1 MQIEISIAEIID
13 KLTILS
19 IKKDKISD
27 PDKLNNIEKEFDYL
41 SSVVNELRIEPN
53 DIHKL
58 LDVNK
63 LLWNIEDKIRDKERN
78 QIFDEEFIQLARN
91 VYITNDLRAEIKK
104 KINIKYFS
112 GFVEEKSYSKY

>member
-41 SSVVNELRIEPN
+41 SSVVNELRIEPD

-78 QIFDEEFIQLARN
+78 QIFDDEFIQLARN
-91 VYITNDLRAEIKK
+91 VYITNDMRAEIKK
-104 KINIKYFS
+104 KINVKYLS
-112 GFVEEKSYSKY
+112 DFVEEKSYSKY

>member
-19 IKKDKISD
+19 LKKNKISD
-27 PDKLNNIEKEFDYL
+27 PNKLKNIEKEFDYL
-41 SSVVNELRIEPN
+41 TGIINELKIDSN

-58 LDVNK
+58 LDVNN
-63 LLWNIEDKIRDKERN
+63 LLWNIEDEIRNKERN
-78 QIFDEEFIQLARN
+78 QVFDEEFIHLARN

-104 KINIKYFS
+104 KINIKYS
-112 GFVEEKSYSKY
+112 SEFVEEKSYSKY

>member
-27 PDKLNNIEKEFDYL
+27 PDKLKNIEKEFDYL
-41 SSVVNELRIEPN
+41 SNIVNELKIEPD
-53 DIHKL
+53 DIHML

-63 LLWNIEDKIRDKERN
+63 LLWNIEDKIRDKERSK
-78 QIFDEEFIQLARN
+78 IFDDEFIQLARN
-91 VYITNDLRAEIKK
+91 VYIKNDMRAEIKK

-112 GFVEEKSYSKY
+112 DFVEEKSYSEY

>member
-27 PDKLNNIEKEFDYL
+27 PDKLKNIEKEFDYL
-41 SSVVNELRIEPN
+41 NGIVNELKIDSN
-53 DIHKL
+53 DFHKL
-58 LDVNK
+58 LDVNN
-63 LLWNIEDKIRDKERN
+63 LLWDIEDKIRDKERN
-78 QIFDEEFIQLARN
+78 QMFDEEFIQLARN

-104 KINIKYFS
+104 KINTKYFS
-112 GFVEEKSYSKY
+112 DFVEEKSYSKY